1 MARKVASSRGIEA
14 DSDALQ
20 ASLAEG
26 TGLGGEEGAV
36 GSERE
41 VTEAIERRQLLN
53 KEGEV
58 TTGRG
63 VRRR

>member
-1 MARKVASSRGIEA
+1 MRFRPG
-14 DSDALQ
+14 
-20 ASLAEG
+20 LAEG

-41 VTEAIERRQLLN
+41 VTEAVERRQLLN

-58 TTGRG
+58 TADEGFGR
-63 VRRR
+63 R